1 MDKVMNSFKSEEGR
15 RRLLMTLAGVLVA
28 GFSVGLFNFSGFGM
42 DPFQVFAHGLNNL
55 VPLSYGLFYS
65 LVNAVLLV
73 VVFFMDRTKIGLG
86 TLINLFLLGYVV
98 DFSSALWARLIPHPS
113 VLVRAVFLIL
123 GIVIMCFG
131 SALYFTGDLG
141 VSTYDA
147 IALVLS
153 REKKWD
159 FRITRISTDVICT
172 VLGVLTGAVAG
183 IGTIVTAFFM
193 GPLIEFFNRTVAR
206 PFRSGKAAK

>member
-1 MDKVMNSFKSEEGR
+1 MKAVTDLLRSAEGK
-15 RRLLMTLAGVLVA
+15 RRLVMTLAGVLIA

-42 DPFQVFAHGLNNL
+42 DPFQVFAHGLNN
-55 VPLSYGLFYS
+55 VIPLSYGLFYT

-73 VVFFMDRTKIGLG
+73 VVFFMDKTKIGLG
-86 TLINLFLLGYVV
+86 TMINLFLLGYVV
-98 DFSSALWARLIPHPS
+98 DFSSALWNRLIPHPS
-113 VLVRAVFLIL
+113 VPVRAVFLIL
-123 GIVIMCFG
+123 GIVIMCFA

-153 REKKWD
+153 KQRGWD

-172 VLGVLTGAVAG
+172 VIGVLTGAVAG
-183 IGTIVTAFFM
+183 VGTIVTAFFM

-206 PFRSGKAAK
+206 PLRYGSRK

>member
-1 MDKVMNSFKSEEGR
+1 M
-15 RRLLMTLAGVLVA
+15 
-28 GFSVGLFNFSGFGM
+28 
-42 DPFQVFAHGLNNL
+42 
-55 VPLSYGLFYS
+55 
-65 LVNAVLLV
+65 NAVLLV
-73 VVFFMDRTKIGLG
+73 IVFFMDRTKIGLG

-98 DFSSALWARLIPHPS
+98 EFSSALWARLIPHPS